1 MKLIKNRTEF
11 NKIANP
17 SQSNKRDEN
26 IIDMKLNQMI
36 IFDMKMAI

>member
-1 MKLIKNRTEF
+1 MKFIKNRTEI
-11 NKIANP
+11 NTITNP